1 MGAWGSGL
9 YQDDTTCD
17 IKEDYLDL
25 LKVGMSKEEALK
37 KIIEYNE
44 ERLQYEDESD
54 LFWLA
59 LADTQW
65 KYGRLDEKVKKR
77 AIEAIESGRNLE
89 IWKKDNPKL
98 YEKRKIVLEK
108 LKEKLNT
115 EQPPEKKIS
124 KIKFERVNWKV
135 GDIIL
140 YQILNEDFK
149 EHRWYKKYVLLKVMG
164 TRKINVGSLPRN
176 KYYHENELV
185 SLYNWIGDKE
195 IDERKIDDLK
205 IIFLQE
211 ETVYGPD
218 IRLVGKYH
226 LTKRELKKL
235 NCKVI
240 KNDMNNLYT
249 EELEKKYP
257 RYYWYNIKNFD
268 WEVIDA
274 LEREEKRGN
283 LVKDLSDEME

>member
-1 MGAWGSGL
+1 MGAWGTGL
-9 YQDDTTCD
+9 YQDDDTCD
-17 IKEDYLDL
+17 IKEEYLNYL
-25 LKVGMSKEEALK
+25 RIGKTNEEALQEVISDNK
-37 KIIEYNE
+37 EMIKD
-44 ERLQYEDESD
+44 DEIGP

-65 KYGRLDEKVKKR
+65 KYGRLTNDIRDRALEVIDSGKDLERWKEDKK
-77 AIEAIESGRNLE
+77 LFQ
-89 IWKKDNPKL
+89 
-98 YEKRKIVLEK
+98 KRKKVLEK

-115 EQPPEKKIS
+115 EQPSEKKIS

-283 LVKDLSDEME
+283 LIKDL

>member
-1 MGAWGSGL
+1 MGAWGTGL
-9 YQDDTTCD
+9 YQDDDTCD
-17 IKEDYLDL
+17 IKEEYLNYL
-25 LKVGMSKEEALK
+25 RIGKTNEEALQEVISDNK
-37 KIIEYNE
+37 EMIKD
-44 ERLQYEDESD
+44 DEIGP

-65 KYGRLDEKVKKR
+65 KYGRLTNDIRDRALEVIDSGKDLERWKEDKK
-77 AIEAIESGRNLE
+77 LFQ
-89 IWKKDNPKL
+89 
-98 YEKRKIVLEK
+98 KRKKVLEK

-115 EQPPEKKIS
+115 KQPSEKKIS

-283 LVKDLSDEME
+283 LIKDL

>member
-1 MGAWGSGL
+1 MGAWGTGL
-9 YQDDTTCD
+9 YQDDDTCD
-17 IKEDYLDL
+17 IKEEYLNYL
-25 LKVGMSKEEALK
+25 RIGKTNEEALQEVISDNK
-37 KIIEYNE
+37 EMIKD
-44 ERLQYEDESD
+44 DEIGP

-65 KYGRLDEKVKKR
+65 KYGRLTNDIRDRALEVIDSGKDLERWKEDKK
-77 AIEAIESGRNLE
+77 LFQ
-89 IWKKDNPKL
+89 
-98 YEKRKIVLEK
+98 KRKKVLEK

-115 EQPPEKKIS
+115 KQPSEKKIS

-185 SLYNWIGDKE
+185 SLYNQIGDKE

-283 LVKDLSDEME
+283 LIKDLQPI